1 MNNKYFINEI
11 EDINN
16 DKINLYEKHYDLKI
30 LKENIYKLNFFD
42 ILKTQKLTTQFLA
55 KYILNKKYQM
65 TPEEEKINIEY
76 VLLMQPHINR
86 LDLVNELIN
95 YDSDDDSYEDFYTYF
110 TKNN

>member
-1 MNNKYFINEI
+1 MNNKYII
-11 EDINN
+11 EKNVDTYT
-16 DKINLYEKHYDLKI
+16 DKINLYERQYELKI

-42 ILKTQKLTTQFLA
+42 ILKTQKLTPQFLA

-65 TPEEEKINIEY
+65 TPEEEKISIEY
-76 VLLMQPHINR
+76 VLSVQPHINR

-110 TKNN
+110 LKNN